1 MHGQNAQCGRMYG
14 AKMDTGKAKMD
25 DTMLKRMVPA
35 LRFGAHGMLHTRT
48 YPKSDFVVNLKVF
61 ENTCV
66 EPHIIN
72 HVCILLEAFQ
82 KKTSCKARA
91 GVVMSRGVQACG
103 LEIRVYILRN
113 QMVHFGIGE
122 SDGANSATLQSAQCS
137 ECRAHTIERPQHP
150 PIGILLRGRRC
161 P

>member
-1 MHGQNAQCGRMYG
+1 M
-14 AKMDTGKAKMD
+14 
-25 DTMLKRMVPA
+25 
-35 LRFGAHGMLHTRT
+35 
-48 YPKSDFVVNLKVF
+48 NLKVF

-122 SDGANSATLQSAQCS
+122 SDGANSATHHGKAAAPTDCNCTEKNVVS
-137 ECRAHTIERPQHP
+137 ID
-150 PIGILLRGRRC
+150 
-161 P
+161 